1 MKINA
6 LLMNAADNVVTTVA
20 EIAKGE
26 DVCFMNGRECVVL
39 RAVEDIP
46 YCHKVAKGPD

>member
-1 MKINA
+1 MMKINA

-26 DVCFMNGRECVVL
+26 DVC
-39 RAVEDIP
+39 
-46 YCHKVAKGPD
+46 